1 MANKQTENEMEPI
14 TIMRADIRCSDGIA
28 VATKEPP
35 IFPGVTWKI
44 GMIIECGDW
53 FWHIESMTACVKKDS
68 PRVQLDLTETDWD
81 DQSFASSKERI
92 DQLAR
97 EGWNVEFSGC
107 LS

>member
-1 MANKQTENEMEPI
+1 
-14 TIMRADIRCSDGIA
+14 
-28 VATKEPP
+28 
-35 IFPGVTWKI
+35 
-44 GMIIECGDW
+44 
-53 FWHIESMTACVKKDS
+53 MTACVKKDS